1 MKSHLMLVTCL
12 LAVPSIGLVDGI
24 EPIAA
29 QAGSGTIKGVVM
41 STAPRRPIEGVRIRL
56 VGTERNA
63 VSDSRGRFQF
73 RDLDPGKYLIEAA
86 AIGYTTMNSPLLLGE
101 RETLELEFLASAEA
115 LRLPDLA
122 VEERAAEHG
131 PRDWLRRKSEGR
143 GRYITR
149 KHLEERQVRYLPDA
163 LRMVAGVRVE
173 CRGSICRA
181 QMLRAHRGCGPG
193 YFIDGV
199 PAHSSALWLTPVN
212 EIEGIE
218 VYSGPSETPPELESG
233 STQCGAIALWTRPP
247 PPRRPKEPKAEPEP
261 PASDSMSTSLGYALR
276 R

>member
-1 MKSHLMLVTCL
+1 MKSYLMLVSCL
-12 LAVPSIGLVDGI
+12 LAVPSIGLVDGVA
-24 EPIAA
+24 PIAA

-41 STAPRRPIEGVRIRL
+41 TASPRQPLEGVRIRL
-56 VGTERNA
+56 MGTPLNA
-63 VSDSRGRFQF
+63 VSDSKGRFQF
-73 RDLDPGKYLIEAA
+73 RDLDPGKYVIEAA

-101 RETLELEFLASAEA
+101 RETLELEFHASSEA
-115 LRLPDLA
+115 VRLPDVT
-122 VEERAAEHG
+122 VEERAEHG

-149 KHLEERQVRYLPDA
+149 KHLEERRITYLPDA

-173 CRGSICRA
+173 CRGSVCRA
-181 QMLRAHRGCGPG
+181 QMIRSQRGCGPG
-193 YFIDGV
+193 YYIDGI

-218 VYSGPSETPPELESG
+218 VYSGPSETPPELETGNTS
-233 STQCGAIALWTRPP
+233 CGAIALWTRPP
-247 PPRRPKEPKAEPEP
+247 PPRRPKEPKPEPEP
-261 PASDSMSTSLGYALR
+261 APADSTTTEFAVR